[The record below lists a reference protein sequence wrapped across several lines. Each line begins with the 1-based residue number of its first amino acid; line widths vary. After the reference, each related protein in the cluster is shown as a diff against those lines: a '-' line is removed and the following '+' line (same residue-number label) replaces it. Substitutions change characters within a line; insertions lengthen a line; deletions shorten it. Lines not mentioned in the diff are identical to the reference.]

1 MAVEASMRTFF
12 RVIWNRKPV
21 KLFQDVIDQETGQVK
36 ILKENQIEMM
46 TKLCRKSWY
55 AELINRELYLLD
67 PSSRP
72 FKTILKAWVNEN
84 IPKDGDT
91 IFKGKIKTRIENE
104 RDWLTLE
111 LENWKSLRDLDE
123 ECLVEVRQ
131 YI

>member
-1 MAVEASMRTFF
+1 M
-12 RVIWNRKPV
+12 

-55 AELINRELYLLD
+55 AELITQELYLLD